1 MKDMPKDFPIEEK
14 SLQERDQSCLWH
26 PFTPLSKST
35 GNPAIVKGQG
45 QWLYDTQG
53 KIYLDAISSW
63 WVNIHGHCH
72 PYIVGALQ
80 KSLPQLDQTIFAD
93 FTHEP
98 AITMAERLLALW
110 PFRNL
115 GKVFLSDNGSTSVEV
130 ALKMAMQRHHLRH
143 REKPTKRKSWV
154 LALDQAYHG
163 DTFGAMALGSRG
175 LFSAPFSDYLFEV
188 VHLPIHHSGVD
199 QLLGMIAE
207 LQAKGD
213 IIALIYEPLVQGS
226 AGMLMPDL
234 DCLNALL
241 RSVQQAG
248 GLLIAD
254 EVMTGFG
261 RTGTMFASQQLEVA
275 PDLVCLSK
283 GITGGVLPLGATL
296 VSAEIVAEF
305 ALCSFRD
312 SFFHGHSYTGNPWAC
327 VAANASL
334 DLFSQAETWEGIHQ
348 MNQGLADIAGS
359 LNGHHLV
366 SNVRHRGGILAFD
379 LQTPGPKG
387 YENSVRDQVRRF
399 FMDQGVFVRP
409 LGQTVYFMPPYCL
422 DATGLRLL
430 ERVTHE
436 FLNQYEKEA

>member
-1 MKDMPKDFPIEEK
+1 MTMNLPPAKGEPK

-26 PFTPLSKST
+26 PFTPLSKPT
-35 GNPAIVKGQG
+35 GNPAIVKGDG
-45 QWLYDTQG
+45 QWLFDSQG
-53 KIYLDAISSW
+53 KAYLDAISSW

-80 KSLPQLDQTIFAD
+80 KALPQLDQTIFAD

-98 AITMAERLLALW
+98 AIELAERLLALW
-110 PFRNL
+110 PFPNL
-115 GKVFLSDNGSTSVEV
+115 AKVFLSDNGSTSVEV
-130 ALKMAMQRHHLRH
+130 ALKMALQRNYLRQ
-143 REKPTKRKSWV
+143 REQPTKKKSWV

-188 VHLPIHHSGVD
+188 VHLPIHDASVD
-199 QLLGMIAE
+199 QLLAMIAD
-207 LQAKGD
+207 LQAKGE

-226 AGMLMPDL
+226 AGMLMPDV
-234 DCLNALL
+234 DGLNALL
-241 RSVQQAG
+241 AAVQKAG

-261 RTGTMFASQQLEVA
+261 RTGTMFASQQLAVA

-296 VSAEIVAEF
+296 VSADLVAEF
-305 ALCSFRD
+305 AACSFRD

-334 DLFSQAETWEGIHQ
+334 DLFSQSKTWDGIYEL
-348 MNQGLADIAGS
+348 NQGLANFGRA
-359 LNGHHLV
+359 LEGHPHL
-366 SNVRHRGGILAFD
+366 SAVRHRGGILAFD
-379 LQTPGPKG
+379 LQTKGPKG
-387 YENSVRDQVRRF
+387 YENSVRDQVRQF
-399 FMDQGVFVRP
+399 YLDHGVYVRP

-422 DATGLRLL
+422 DADGLGLL
-430 ERVTHE
+430 EKVTHR
-436 FLNQYEKEA
+436 FLNQYQREA